1 MFGGKADDHPSY
13 AWVASPLGDELNIV
27 WWAEAVKRAL
37 DGGGRA
43 LGFIDT
49 SWVSDPSPKEFG
61 NLPTVGECSWN
72 LDACIASIPH

>member
-1 MFGGKADDHPSY
+1 M
-13 AWVASPLGDELNIV
+13 